1 MKVPTAGFLHAQSEA
16 CFSGRLHDQLH
27 APLTR
32 TAALNPHP
40 PRPTLGWVHS
50 QRSSRGR
57 CSRRHGGML
66 VMAAVVAEKEVQAR
80 TPSLPFVKLAGQ
92 EEMKLAI
99 LLNVVD
105 PNIGGVLIMGD
116 RGTGKSV
123 AVSLRFWRLRSC
135 WCGAEGAAF
144 CWRRIAASTVVLL
157 EQISCLSSWLVQRS
171 ACRACPLLHSP
182 PCHGA
187 GRGLSLEG
195 CHLLEQLPVQS

>member
-1 MKVPTAGFLHAQSEA
+1 MKVPKAGSLHAQSEA
-16 CFSGRLHDQLH
+16 CFSGRLHAQLH

-40 PRPTLGWVHS
+40 PRPTLGWFHT
-50 QRSSRGR
+50 QRNSSRGR
-57 CSRRHGGML
+57 CSRRHGGMV

-123 AVSLRFWRLRSC
+123 AVSLAFLLAQLC
-135 WCGAEGAAF
+135 WGGAEGAVF
-144 CWRRIAASTVVLL
+144 CSR
-157 EQISCLSSWLVQRS
+157 RS
-171 ACRACPLLHSP
+171 ADSKCSAAGAHQPSAQQARPNKCLQACPLLHSP
-182 PCHGA
+182 PGQA
-187 GRGLSLEG
+187 LSLKG
-195 CHLLEQLPVQS
+195 CHLLEQVSCSMS